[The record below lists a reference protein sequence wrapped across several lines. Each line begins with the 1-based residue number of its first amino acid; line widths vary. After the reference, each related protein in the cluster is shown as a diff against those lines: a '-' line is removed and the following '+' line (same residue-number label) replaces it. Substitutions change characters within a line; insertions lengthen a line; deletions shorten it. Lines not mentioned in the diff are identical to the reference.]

1 MPRNHFP
8 KRLHLKI
15 DFAKKHRDKV
25 SSMYQKINDFK
36 SISGASL
43 IEELEVTPTKFYF
56 IQRDC
61 IDLNPISYDKKTR
74 LYTLEQIPQI
84 KNDLVEIKNDLAKI
98 QNISG
103 YELKESEKQIINQR
117 IKEQTLRIAE
127 TPNKPVNLIELAKKK
142 ELITA

>member
-8 KRLHLKI
+8 KIPNVKI

-25 SSMYQKINDFK
+25 KSMYQKINDFK
-36 SISGASL
+36 SISVASL

-74 LYTLEQIPQI
+74 LYTLEQTPII
-84 KNDLVEIKNDLAKI
+84 RNELTEMKSDLAEI
-98 QNISG
+98 ESGSG
-103 YELKESEKQIINQR
+103 YKLKHGEKEIIAAIQ
-117 IKEQTLRIAE
+117 EETLRIEEGLRKA
-127 TPNKPVNLIELAKKK
+127 LI
-142 ELITA
+142 